1 MVIHRWYFHSP
12 FRGIMTKNNPINR
25 SKLGP
30 KRHILTDK
38 EGIPLSVVIFSASTR
53 HRAGSRSY
61 RLLSSQTK
69 IIIIWTKKRKK
80 KIVTPV
86 S

>member
-38 EGIPLSVVIFSASTR
+38 EGIPLSVVIFSAVLDIELVVEVIDYSVLKR
-53 HRAGSRSY
+53 R
-61 RLLSSQTK
+61 LSSYGPK
-69 IIIIWTKKRKK
+69 NERRRL
-80 KIVTPV
+80 
-86 S
+86 